1 MNKHD
6 THGVGT
12 RTAARLLPIISI
24 LALSA
29 CATYPPG
36 PSVMVLPGQTTSF
49 EQFQYDDFQC
59 QSYARNALGQN
70 SAAQDASESALN
82 SSVTGAVVGAA
93 AGALLGAASGNAG
106 AGAAIG
112 AGSGLVIGGAAGSDA
127 YQTGGYRAQSRYD
140 NTYIQCM
147 YAKGHQ
153 VPVANGS
160 QPYTQTP
167 AAPPAGGYPPTNA
180 PPPPGYR

>member
-1 MNKHD
+1 MKKIHSRR
-6 THGVGT
+6 T
-12 RTAARLLPIISI
+12 RILKAERLLPV
-24 LALSA
+24 LAALTLTA

-36 PSVMVLPGQTTSF
+36 PSVMVLPSQTTSF
-49 EQFQYDDFQC
+49 EQFQYDDYQC
-59 QSYARNALGQN
+59 QTYARNALGQN
-70 SAAQDASESALN
+70 SVGQGASESAMD
-82 SSVTGAVVGAA
+82 SAVTGAVVGAA

-127 YQTGGYRAQSRYD
+127 YQTGGYRAQTRYD

-153 VPVANGS
+153 VPVTGGA
-160 QPYTQTP
+160 QPYTQAP
-167 AAPPAGGYPPTNA
+167 AAPAAGGYPPVNT

>member
-1 MNKHD
+1 MNKLNLR
-6 THGVGT
+6 GARNGS
-12 RTAARLLPIISI
+12 AARTLPILSV

-59 QSYARNALGQN
+59 QTYARNALGQPG
-70 SAAQDASESALN
+70 ARADASESA
-82 SSVTGAVVGAA
+82 VDTAVAGTVIGAA

-127 YQTGGYRAQSRYD
+127 YQTGGYRAQTRYD

-153 VPVANGS
+153 VPMANGA
-160 QPYTQTP
+160 QPYTQSPGNPSNT
-167 AAPPAGGYPPTNA
+167 GYPPANT